1 MYVLDTNTFSEVI
14 RQCPNTNVLRKFK
27 EHQSR
32 IYLASIVWH
41 ELMYGTLIMANG
53 KKRQGLAQFF
63 YNEVAKFPILNY
75 TKNCADIHAS
85 IRANAKQ
92 TGTPVAFVDSQIASV
107 AMANDMILV
116 TRNTKDFT
124 MIDGLK
130 LENWF
135 E

>member
-14 RQCPNTNVLRKFK
+14 RPLANKKVVKQYYDCLN
-27 EHQSR
+27 Q
-32 IYLASIVWH
+32 IYLAIPVWQ
-41 ELMYGTLIMANG
+41 ELYYGYQIMPKG
-53 KKRQGLAQFF
+53 KKKQRVYDFLNSQIITL
-63 YNEVAKFPILNY
+63 PCLNY
-75 TKNCADIHAS
+75 TKSCADIHAS

-92 TGTPVAFVDSQIASV
+92 AGTPVGFVDSQIASV

-135 E
+135 G